1 MSNGEKQK
9 PESAGTVS
17 EVMFAFLN
25 EISIISQ
32 LSAALL
38 ARTLPDGIHP
48 SHFGVLNHLGR
59 TGDGKTPVQIASA
72 MQVTKAT
79 MTHTLKVLEER
90 GLIDIKPNPE
100 DARGK
105 LVFLTD
111 AGHAFRDD
119 AVIKLGQGFGH
130 LETEAYREMAQRLLP
145 DLTAFRKHLDNNR

>member
-1 MSNGEKQK
+1 MSTGEKQK
-9 PESAGTVS
+9 AERGGDVS

-25 EISIISQ
+25 EIAIISQ

-79 MTHTLKVLEER
+79 MTHTLKVLEDR
-90 GLIDIKPNPE
+90 GLIDIRPNPE

-105 LVFLTD
+105 LVFLTRE
-111 AGHAFRDD
+111 GHAFRDN
-119 AVIKLGQGFGH
+119 AVIKLGEGFGH
-130 LETEAYREMAQRLLP
+130 LETAEYRKMAQRLLP
-145 DLTAFRKHLDNNR
+145 DLAAFRKHLDNNR